1 MEYAIILTILVVT
14 LIYIGLVQEKTVEGV
29 LTAVRDRF
37 MMILRRFR

>member
-1 MEYAIILTILVVT
+1 MEYTIILTILVVVS
-14 LIYIGLVQEKTVEGV
+14 IYIGLVQEKSVGEV

>member
-14 LIYIGLVQEKTVEGV
+14 LIYIGLVQEKTVEEV
-29 LTAVRDRF
+29 LTVIRDRF

>member
-14 LIYIGLVQEKTVEGV
+14 LIYIGLVQDKTVEEV